1 VQLARGRL
9 QSIESV
15 RLIAARRLPRHG
27 LAQRSHR
34 RGHVVEKA
42 GDLIA
47 RGARAEAERGR
58 EDEIHEHGGGEPRD
72 AQPQQRA
79 DEGLERV
86 GEEEAQENGD
96 EQRRRLVQEEDRR
109 GERDNRRGDAANAD
123 HADCK
128 LVCRHSREIECSR
141 LMPPPAFGG
150 VFSVVP
156 TPFDPAGE
164 LDPASLGRVIEL
176 FLGDGVN
183 GFTALGVTSEV
194 ARLTEAERDRVL
206 DAVLAS
212 VNGRVP
218 VVAGTTAEGL
228 RTCIDY
234 TRRAKAAG
242 AAAVMISPP
251 RMPKINSD
259 AVAKHFAEVASAVD
273 IPIIVQDYPP
283 ISGYAMEPSLLA
295 RIARDVPAARTIK
308 LEDPPTPFK
317 TSRILDQA
325 KGLDVAIFGGLGGV
339 FLLEELMAG
348 AAGAMT
354 GFAFPAILV
363 KIVTL
368 FRAGKIDEA
377 ADAFYA
383 SVPLMRFEFQEGIG
397 MAIRKEV
404 LRRRGAIA
412 HAGIRPP
419 GGTLDQTTRD
429 ALDRVL
435 AWTSKNTYHGGH

>member
-1 VQLARGRL
+1 
-9 QSIESV
+9 
-15 RLIAARRLPRHG
+15 
-27 LAQRSHR
+27 
-34 RGHVVEKA
+34 
-42 GDLIA
+42 
-47 RGARAEAERGR
+47 
-58 EDEIHEHGGGEPRD
+58 
-72 AQPQQRA
+72 
-79 DEGLERV
+79 
-86 GEEEAQENGD
+86 
-96 EQRRRLVQEEDRR
+96 
-109 GERDNRRGDAANAD
+109 
-123 HADCK
+123 
-128 LVCRHSREIECSR
+128 
-141 LMPPPAFGG
+141 MPPPAFGG
-150 VFSVVP
+150 VFSVLP
-156 TPFDPAGE
+156 TPFDPSGE

-404 LRRRGAIA
+404 LKRRGAIA